1 MSIIDDAIAS
11 MTHAQAEILRLRAD
25 EAGRQR
31 VINTYRAELDRQIV
45 VIADLLAALE
55 AAQTPIIQAFEH
67 YQAEGNIAAASGVWV
82 TLRYTRAAIAR
93 AKGETFTTGQARNGV
108 AP

>member
-1 MSIIDDAIAS
+1 MSVVDEAITA

-55 AAQTPIIQAFEH
+55 LFTRQWNACGPNSDFGRYFSNVRVAAE
-67 YQAEGNIAAASGVWV
+67 AAV
-82 TLRYTRAAIAR
+82 AR
-93 AKGETFTTGQARNGV
+93 ARGETFTTGQARNGV